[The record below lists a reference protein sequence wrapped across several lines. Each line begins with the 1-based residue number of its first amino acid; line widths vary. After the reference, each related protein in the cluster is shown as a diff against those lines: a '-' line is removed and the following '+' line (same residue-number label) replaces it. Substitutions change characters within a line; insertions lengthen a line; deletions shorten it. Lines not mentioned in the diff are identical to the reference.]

1 MRNDEFTRERDDRTP
16 NNGRN
21 GRSAGSARD
30 WQQDRDDNR
39 EPRALRDR
47 SDDHSY
53 GQDGDESR
61 REHPVGY
68 SGQGYAGGMANYAH
82 PESRGYGPD
91 PSTHRDFQGQDS
103 YRGGTTTR
111 DFQGQDSYRGGATTR
126 DSQGQSFN
134 QDRFGAPNR
143 GYQGNYDQDRLGRN
157 YQTQG
162 NYSQGN
168 QGFNQG
174 FDRGQD
180 PSRFGYNQASQ
191 PSYGQSSQGNYYGQ
205 GQYGQGQYGQGQYG
219 QSSQGQYGQS
229 SQGQYGQG
237 QSSQGQY
244 GQGQRGDQASHGA
257 GYQGNSHGYGQT
269 QGESRGRHFGRG
281 PKGYSRSDERLT
293 EDLNERLTQHPDIDA
308 SEIEVNVRNGE
319 VTLTGTVD
327 DRQTKRMI
335 EDLAEEVSGVRE
347 VHNQIRVQRGDSR
360 QTSASSTASST
371 ASGSRT
377 PSPTATN
384 ADSTQSTT
392 RSAGA
397 KA

>member
-91 PSTHRDFQGQDS
+91 PSTRDSQGQDS
-103 YRGGTTTR
+103 YRGGT
-111 DFQGQDSYRGGATTR
+111 TTR

-143 GYQGNYDQDRLGRN
+143 GSQGNYDQDRLGRN

-162 NYSQGN
+162 NYSQG
-168 QGFNQG
+168 NQG

-191 PSYGQSSQGNYYGQ
+191 PSYGQSSQGNHYG
-205 GQYGQGQYGQGQYG
+205 
-219 QSSQGQYGQS
+219 
-229 SQGQYGQG
+229 
-237 QSSQGQY
+237 QGQY

-257 GYQGNSHGYGQT
+257 GYQGNSDGQT
-269 QGESRGRHFGRG
+269 HGESRGRHFGRG

-377 PSPTATN
+377 PSPTATHAGN
-384 ADSTQSTT
+384 PDSAQSTT

>member
-91 PSTHRDFQGQDS
+91 PSTRDSQGQDS
-103 YRGGTTTR
+103 YRGGT
-111 DFQGQDSYRGGATTR
+111 TTR

-143 GYQGNYDQDRLGRN
+143 GSQGNYDQDRLGRN

-162 NYSQGN
+162 NYSQG
-168 QGFNQG
+168 NQG

-191 PSYGQSSQGNYYGQ
+191 PSYGQSSQGQYGQGQYGQYGQSSQ

-219 QSSQGQYGQS
+219 QGQRG
-229 SQGQYGQG
+229 
-237 QSSQGQY
+237 QGQY

-257 GYQGNSHGYGQT
+257 GYQGNSDGQT
-269 QGESRGRHFGRG
+269 HGESRGRHFGRG

-360 QTSASSTASST
+360 QTSATST

-377 PSPTATN
+377 PSPTATHAGN
-384 ADSTQSTT
+384 PDSAQSTT

>member
-1 MRNDEFTRERDDRTP
+1 
-16 NNGRN
+16 
-21 GRSAGSARD
+21 
-30 WQQDRDDNR
+30 
-39 EPRALRDR
+39 
-47 SDDHSY
+47 
-53 GQDGDESR
+53 
-61 REHPVGY
+61 
-68 SGQGYAGGMANYAH
+68 MANYAH

-91 PSTHRDFQGQDS
+91 PSTH
-103 YRGGTTTR
+103 R

-162 NYSQGN
+162 NYSQGT
-168 QGFNQG
+168 QG
-174 FDRGQD
+174 GQD
-180 PSRFGYNQASQ
+180 SARWGYNQA
-191 PSYGQSSQGNYYGQ
+191 QG
-205 GQYGQGQYGQGQYG
+205 
-219 QSSQGQYGQS
+219 
-229 SQGQYGQG
+229 
-237 QSSQGQY
+237 
-244 GQGQRGDQASHGA
+244 
-257 GYQGNSHGYGQT
+257 GNFDRNSQT
-269 QGESRGRHFGRG
+269 QGFGGARNQDNNYGGAYGTGRNQSQSESRGRHFGRG
-281 PKGYSRSDERLT
+281 PRGYSRSDERLT
-293 EDLNERLTQHPDIDA
+293 EDLNERLTQHPEIDA

-377 PSPTATN
+377 PSPTATH
-384 ADSTQSTT
+384 ADSAQSTT